1 MRMLKTSSTPVS
13 MTIGIARLASLRRR
27 ARATSNP
34 SERWSIMT
42 SSTTMSGGAAAIAA
56 SASRPFAAVRT
67 SYRVSSTADASSST
81 SRTDFF
87 AMALSPEPS
96 DSVDRVG
103 RADRQARAAVDAEL
117 LVDDVEVLD
126 LARDRSRG
134 ARLGAQGAAAAR
146 LGDDGVGQQRLALSR
161 WASSLQDVGIILGPE
176 VAEGGEHRVGGRL
189 PEAAQRR
196 VLDVP
201 PQRLEGVEVRR
212 DGLALGDALEQ
223 VEHHAGADAAW
234 RALAARLLDEEL
246 EEEARQLDHAGAVVE
261 DDEPAGAHD
270 RTELLQRLI
279 VDRHVGGGG
288 RDAAAGGPSRL
299 GGFEAAA
306 VRDAAADFLD
316 DGAQR
321 DAHRHLDETG
331 VADRPGE
338 GEHLGALAAARA
350 DGGEPLGAA
359 QEDRRD
365 AGPRLDVVDQCRLA
379 PEAVLRRERRA
390 RLRRAAL
397 ALDRAQQR
405 RLLAADESAR
415 PDADLDVEAEPRAED
430 VLPEQAGAA
439 GAFVC

>member
-13 MTIGIARLASLRRR
+13 MTIGIARLASLLRR

-42 SSTTMSGGAAAIAA
+42 SSTTISGGAAAIAV

-67 SYRVSSTADASSST
+67 SYRVSSTADTASTKTASSST

-96 DSVDRVG
+96 DSVDRGG

-161 WASSLQDVGIILGPE
+161 RASSLQDVGIILGPE

-270 RTELLQRLI
+270 RTELLQRLV
-279 VDRHVGGGG
+279 VDRHIGGGCI
-288 RDAAAGGPSRL
+288 P
-299 GGFEAAA
+299 
-306 VRDAAADFLD
+306 AAADLLD

-321 DAHRHLDETG
+321 DAHWHLDETG

-338 GEHLGALAAARA
+338 GQHLGALAAARA

-405 RLLAADESAR
+405 RLLAADESAG
-415 PDADLDVEAEPRAED
+415 PDAGLDVETEPRAED

-439 GAFVC
+439 GGGLLGEDI